1 MILGAHPGYITW
13 EGYEA
18 NLARLH
24 ENAQA
29 NGAERRQSPPREGPA
44 LLQGVVVCGRC
55 GERMTVRYYMSH
67 GQKLPEYICQR
78 RGIENAERICQRLV
92 GHGIDRAVGELLVQ
106 TVSPLALELALKVH
120 DELRARPRA
129 PTACATSRSNAPVT
143 KPNWP
148 SAATWPWTPTTA
160 WWPSP

>member
-1 MILGAHPGYITW
+1 
-13 EGYEA
+13 
-18 NLARLH
+18 
-24 ENAQA
+24 
-29 NGAERRQSPPREGPA
+29 
-44 LLQGVVVCGRC
+44 
-55 GERMTVRYYMSH
+55 MTVRYYMSH

-120 DELRARPRA
+120 DELRAGARA
-129 PTACATSRSNAPVT
+129 PTACATSRSNALVT